1 MLQYRGRKEVAYP
14 MKQALLYPF
23 QGFCMALA
31 DSVPGVSGGTIALIM
46 GFYEPFVGA
55 LHSLFG
61 KDPQRRKRAFFYLCR
76 LGVGW
81 GTGLLL
87 SILALSR
94 LFESNIY
101 FLSSLFLGLTAGA
114 IPLLLRRESWCMKG
128 AWWHKLFTA
137 LGCGLV
143 CALFSVSESAE
154 LMGHFNYTALE
165 PAQYIYLFISG
176 ALAIVSMVLPG
187 ISGSTLLLILGV
199 YLPTV
204 YAIGELLRGTVSVL
218 PGLCVLAAGAV
229 LGAMG
234 SVRMIRAALRR
245 YRGQMIYLILGLML
259 GSLFAIVLGPTTLDP
274 PKAPLQWES
283 FEALGFL
290 IGLAILLGLERLKK
304 SILRER
310 QKDDDRINPLV

>member
-1 MLQYRGRKEVAYP
+1 
-14 MKQALLYPF
+14 MKQGLLYPF

-114 IPLLLRRESWCMKG
+114 IPLLVRREGWCMKG
-128 AWWHKLFTA
+128 AWWHKLFTV

-310 QKDDDRINPLV
+310 QKDGRTTDSTP

>member
-1 MLQYRGRKEVAYP
+1 
-14 MKQALLYPF
+14 MKQGLLYPF

-61 KDPQRRKRAFFYLCR
+61 KDPARRKRAFFYLCR

-114 IPLLLRRESWCMKG
+114 IPLLVRREEWCMRG
-128 AWWHKLFTA
+128 AWWHKLFTL

-143 CALFSVSESAE
+143 CTLFSARGAAE
-154 LMGHFNYTALE
+154 LTGHMRYADLE
-165 PAQYIYLFISG
+165 PAQYIYLFIAG

-204 YAIGELLRGTVSVL
+204 YAIGELLRGMFQVL
-218 PGLCVLAAGAV
+218 PGLCVLAAGAL

-234 SVRMIRAALRR
+234 SVRFIRAALRR
-245 YRGQMIYLILGLML
+245 YRGQMVYLILGLMM
-259 GSLFAIVLGPTTLDP
+259 GSLFAIVMGPTTLDP
-274 PKAPLQWES
+274 PKAPLRWES

-290 IGLAILLGLERLKK
+290 LGLVILLGLERVKK
-304 SILRER
+304 HIVQER
-310 QKDDDRINPLV
+310 QKDT

>member
-1 MLQYRGRKEVAYP
+1 
-14 MKQALLYPF
+14 MKQGLLYPF

-61 KDPQRRKRAFFYLCR
+61 KDPRRRKRAFFYLCR

-114 IPLLLRRESWCMKG
+114 IPLLLRREAWCMKG
-128 AWWHKLFTA
+128 AWWHKLFTV

-165 PAQYIYLFISG
+165 PAQYIYLFLAG
-176 ALAIVSMVLPG
+176 ALAIASMVLPG

-204 YAIGELLRGTVSVL
+204 YAIGELLHGTISVL
-218 PGLCVLAAGAV
+218 PGLCVLAAGAL

-234 SVRMIRAALRR
+234 SVRLIRAALRR

-290 IGLAILLGLERLKK
+290 IGLAILLGLERVKRT
-304 SILRER
+304 IMRER
-310 QKDDDRINPLV
+310 QKDGQTTESTP

>member
-1 MLQYRGRKEVAYP
+1 
-14 MKQALLYPF
+14 MKQGLLYPF

-61 KDPQRRKRAFFYLCR
+61 KDPMRRKRAFFYLCR

-101 FLSSLFLGLTAGA
+101 FLSSLFLGLTTGA
-114 IPLLLRRESWCMKG
+114 IPLLVRREAWCMKG
-128 AWWHKLFTA
+128 AWWHKLFTV
-137 LGCGLV
+137 LGCGAV
-143 CALFSVSESAE
+143 CALFSASGAVEG
-154 LMGHFNYTALE
+154 MGHLRYTALE
-165 PAQYIYLFISG
+165 PEQYLYLFVAG

-204 YAIGELLRGTVSVL
+204 YAIGELLRGTV
-218 PGLCVLAAGAV
+218 
-229 LGAMG
+229 
-234 SVRMIRAALRR
+234 
-245 YRGQMIYLILGLML
+245 
-259 GSLFAIVLGPTTLDP
+259 
-274 PKAPLQWES
+274 
-283 FEALGFL
+283 
-290 IGLAILLGLERLKK
+290 
-304 SILRER
+304 
-310 QKDDDRINPLV
+310 